1 MNNLFNFK
9 LGEEAA
15 NDTSYLGTVLQVD
28 TRRVV
33 INSEDANLKLAGV
46 GKLVALKSSSLA
58 DEWMIGL
65 VDRIV
70 RQITNDDNAS
80 GEDSDETETLLHTTA
95 VGNAV
100 TISLVGMVRW
110 DTDQSTH
117 QFTRSLTDM
126 PDIGQDCYI
135 LRQNTLKSFMSLLVK
150 HSDTDR
156 ALEIG
161 KYTMDLDAP
170 AYLDGDKFFQRHAAI
185 LGSTGSGKS
194 WTVASI
200 LERASK
206 LPSTNLIVFDLHG
219 EYRELSYADQLRV
232 PGPDD
237 LGSNNSNLLHLPYWL
252 MNSEEL
258 ISMFVD
264 NSEFTAH
271 NQTLIFQRTVVEEKR
286 KLLEAE
292 GKTEILESFTVDSP
306 VPFDLD
312 NVIASIED
320 KNSEMVQGARGL
332 KKGDFNGQFSRL
344 LARMT
349 TKLTDR
355 RYGFLFQAPPEK
367 HSYDA
372 FHKLSEQLLSFK
384 DPHKG
389 IKVIDF
395 SEVPADVLPVVLG
408 IVGRLI
414 YNLQFWMP
422 DELRHPVALACDE
435 AHIYLPREKG
445 NPNQKRALESF
456 EKIAKEGRK
465 YGVSLLV
472 ISQRPSDV
480 SSTILSQC
488 NNIMALRLANS
499 SDIATVKGM
508 MPESMTS
515 FLETLPLLDVGE
527 ALVVGDSV
535 LLPSRIKINKPTEK
549 PLSATIDFWSE
560 WNKKEVTPNWELAA
574 ENMRRQRR
582 LKG

>member
-9 LGEEAA
+9 LGEDASSDNA
-15 NDTSYLGTVLQVD
+15 YLGTVLQVD

-33 INSEDANLKLAGV
+33 INAEDSNLKLAGV
-46 GKLVALKSSSLA
+46 GKLVALKSISVA

-80 GEDSDETETLLHTTA
+80 VEGTDDTESSIHTTA

-150 HSDTDR
+150 RSDTDR

-161 KYTMDLDAP
+161 KYTMDLDAT

-237 LGSNNSNLLHLPYWL
+237 IDSNDSNLLHLPYWL

-258 ISMFVD
+258 MSMFVD

-271 NQTLIFQRTVVEEKR
+271 NQALIFQRTVIKEKK

-292 GKTEILESFTVDSP
+292 GKSEILESFTVDSP
-306 VPFDLD
+306 VPFDLLK
-312 NVIASIED
+312 VIAQIED

-344 LARMT
+344 LARME
-349 TKLTDR
+349 TKRTDR
-355 RYGFLFQAPPEK
+355 RYGFLFQAPAEK
-367 HSYDA
+367 HYYDA
-372 FHKLSEQLLSFK
+372 FHTLSEQLLSFQT
-384 DPHKG
+384 PHKG

-408 IVGRLI
+408 IIGRLI

-422 DELRHPVALACDE
+422 DEMRHPVAIACDE

-445 NPNQKRALESF
+445 NPNQRRALESF

-488 NNIMALRLANS
+488 NNVMALRLANN

-508 MPESMTS
+508 MPESMSS
-515 FLETLPLLDVGE
+515 FLEILPLLDVGE

-535 LLPSRIKINKPTEK
+535 LLPSRIKINKPTEE

-560 WNKKEVTPNWELAA
+560 WNKKEVSPNWKLAA

-582 LKG
+582 LQQ

>member
-9 LGEEAA
+9 LGEEASS
-15 NDTSYLGTVLQVD
+15 DTSYLGTVLQVD

-33 INSEDANLKLAGV
+33 INAEDANLKLAGV
-46 GKLVALKSSSLA
+46 GKLVALKGSSIA
-58 DEWMIGL
+58 DQWMIGL

-70 RQITNDDNAS
+70 RQITNDDNVS
-80 GEDSDETETLLHTTA
+80 GEDIDEAESSLHTTT

-126 PDIGQDCYI
+126 PDIGQDCYV

-150 HSDTDR
+150 RSDTDR

-161 KYTMDLDAP
+161 KYTMDLDAT

-219 EYRELSYADQLRV
+219 EYRKLSYADQLRV

-237 LGSNNSNLLHLPYWL
+237 IDSIDPNLLHLPYWL

-258 ISMFVD
+258 MSMFVD

-271 NQTLIFQRTVVEEKR
+271 NQALIFQKTVVEEKKKR
-286 KLLEAE
+286 LEAE
-292 GKTEILESFTVDSP
+292 SKFEILDSFTVDSP
-306 VPFDLD
+306 VPFDLLK
-312 NVIASIED
+312 VISHISD
-320 KNSEMVQGARGL
+320 KNSEMVQGSRGL

-344 LARMT
+344 LARME
-349 TKLTDR
+349 TKRTDR

-372 FHKLSEQLLSFK
+372 FHTLSEQLLSF
-384 DPHKG
+384 DTPHKG

-422 DELRHPVALACDE
+422 DELRHPVAIACDE
-435 AHIYLPREKG
+435 AHIYLPQEKG
-445 NPNQKRALESF
+445 NPNQRWALESF

-488 NNIMALRLANS
+488 NNVMALRLANN

-515 FLETLPLLDVGE
+515 FLEILPLLDVGE

-560 WNKKEVTPNWELAA
+560 WNKKEVSPNWKLAA

-582 LKG
+582 LQR